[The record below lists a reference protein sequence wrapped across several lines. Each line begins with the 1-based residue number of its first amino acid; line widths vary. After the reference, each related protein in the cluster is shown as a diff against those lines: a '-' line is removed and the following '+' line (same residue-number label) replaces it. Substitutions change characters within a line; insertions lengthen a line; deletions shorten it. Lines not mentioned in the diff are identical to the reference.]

1 VNPTINEIYSRRMI
15 KEWLKAVKDE
25 LDNMKKLKVYEVVNK
40 LPENSNVVT
49 SGGYSDI
56 NIIQIIL

>member
-1 VNPTINEIYSRRMI
+1 MI